1 MTGKL
6 SLKQDAFVK
15 AYLLNGGNATK
26 AAISAGYSEKT
37 AKVIGSENLSK
48 PNILKAIKAHQKMA
62 DEAFIMSKLDKLK
75 TLEKIIDKSMRVDEE
90 KGILNATA
98 AIAAIKTHNEMQGD
112 NAPTKATTEVKV
124 FQTLGARLTN
134 GSKR

>member
-1 MTGKL
+1 MMCKL

-15 AYLLNGGNATK
+15 AYLLNGGNATQ

-48 PNILKAIKAHQKMA
+48 PNISKAIKAHQRIT
-62 DEAFIMSKLDKLK
+62 DEAFIMTKLNKLK
-75 TLEKIIDKSMRVDEE
+75 VLEKIIDESIRIDE

-98 AIAAIKTHNEMQGD
+98 VIAAIKAHNEMQGD
-112 NAPTKATTEVKV
+112 NAPIKATTEVKV

-134 GSKR
+134 GSKH

>member
-15 AYLLNGGNATK
+15 AYLLNGGNATQ
-26 AAISAGYSEKT
+26 AAISAGYSQKT
-37 AKVIGSENLSK
+37 AKDIGSENLTK
-48 PNILKAIKAHQKMA
+48 PNISKAIKAHQKMT
-62 DEAFIMSKLDKLK
+62 DEVFIMTKLEKLK
-75 TLEKIIDKSMRVDEE
+75 VLEKIIDDSIRGDEE

-98 AIAAIKTHNEMQGD
+98 AIAAIKIHNEMQGD
-112 NAPTKATTEVKV
+112 NVPTEASSDIKV
-124 FQTLGARLTN
+124 FQSLGERLTS

>member
-1 MTGKL
+1 MTCKL

-15 AYLLNGGNATK
+15 AYLLNGGNATQ
-26 AAISAGYSEKT
+26 AAIGAGYSVKT
-37 AKVIGSENLSK
+37 AYSIGQENLTK
-48 PNILKAIKAHQKMA
+48 PVIQKHIKAHQKMT
-62 DEAFIMSKLDKLK
+62 DEAFVMSKLEKLK
-75 TLEKIIDKSMRVDEE
+75 ALEKIIDESIRTDEE

-98 AIAAIKTHNEMQGD
+98 AIAAIKAHNEMQGD
-112 NAPTKATTEVKV
+112 NAPSKTTSEIKV

>member
-37 AKVIGSENLSK
+37 AKVIGSENLIK
-48 PNILKAIKAHQKMA
+48 PNIAKAIKAHQKMN
-62 DEAFIMSKLDKLK
+62 DEAFVMSKLEKLK
-75 TLEKIIDKSMRVDEE
+75 ALEKIIDESIRIDEE

-98 AIAAIKTHNEMQGD
+98 AIAAIKVHNEMQGD
-112 NAPTKATTEVKV
+112 YEPTKAATEVKV

>member
-37 AKVIGSENLSK
+37 AKFIGSENLSK
-48 PNILKAIKAHQKMA
+48 PNILKAIEAHQKMTKA
-62 DEAFIMSKLDKLK
+62 AFIMTKLEKLK
-75 TLEKIIDKSMRVDEE
+75 ALEKIIAESMREHEE

-112 NAPTKATTEVKV
+112 NAPTKATSEIKV
-124 FQTLGARLTN
+124 FQSLGERLTN

>member
-1 MTGKL
+1 MMCKL

-15 AYLLNGGNATK
+15 AYLLNGGNATQ

-48 PNILKAIKAHQKMA
+48 PNISKAIKAHQRIT
-62 DEAFIMSKLDKLK
+62 DEAFIMTKLNKLK
-75 TLEKIIDKSMRVDEE
+75 VLEKIIDESIRIDE

-98 AIAAIKTHNEMQGD
+98 AIAAIKAHNEMQGD
-112 NAPTKATTEVKV
+112 NAPTKATSDIKV
-124 FQTLGARLTN
+124 FQSLGERLTN